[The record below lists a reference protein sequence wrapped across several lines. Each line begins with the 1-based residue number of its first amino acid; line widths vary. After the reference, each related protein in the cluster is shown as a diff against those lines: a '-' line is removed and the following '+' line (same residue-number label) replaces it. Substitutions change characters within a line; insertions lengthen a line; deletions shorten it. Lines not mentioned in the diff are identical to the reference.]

1 MYISLN
7 YVQNIDFNFL
17 KVIRFIISNFLLVIM
32 KGNTMV
38 GYLVLENGEIFEGER
53 IGYNVDTACE
63 VVFNTGMVG
72 YIETFTDPSYAGQGI
87 VMTYPLIGNY
97 GIIPEDTESDKIWA
111 KAVFIHELAEFESN
125 FRTKE
130 NLEKFLRDYKIPGL
144 TNINTRKLTKI
155 LRDAGTMKGYITSNI
170 NDIDDI
176 MQKIKEYEVGKVVD
190 IVTSKEIKVYGK
202 GKKKKVAL
210 MDYGFKHNIVNSLL
224 KRDVEVTVFPADTPA
239 EEIIAMKPDG
249 IMLSNGPGDPKD
261 CEFQIK
267 NVKKLYDTN
276 IPILGICLGHQLMG
290 IALGAKTAKLKYGHR
305 GPNHPVKD
313 LKEDRVHITSQNHGY
328 YILDE
333 SINKDVAEISHINL
347 NDGTVEGLRYKNK
360 KIFTVQF
367 HPEACPGP
375 EDTAYIFDEFIDM
388 MSL

>member
-1 MYISLN
+1 
-7 YVQNIDFNFL
+7 
-17 KVIRFIISNFLLVIM
+17 
-32 KGNTMV
+32 MV

>member
-1 MYISLN
+1 MI
-7 YVQNIDFNFL
+7 
-17 KVIRFIISNFLLVIM
+17 
-32 KGNTMV
+32 

-313 LKEDRVHITSQNHGY
+313 LESGRVYITSQNHGY
-328 YILDE
+328 YILE
-333 SINKDVAEISHINL
+333 NSINPDIAEVSHINL
-347 NDGTVEGLRYKNK
+347 NDNTVEGLRYKNK
-360 KIFTVQF
+360 NIFTVQF

-375 EDTAYIFDEFIDM
+375 QDTGYIFDEFID
-388 MSL
+388 LVKGGNK